1 VSIADLSQ
9 SPRRK
14 SLLVTLANPPSI
26 EAVPP
31 PATVAVHEM
40 TETMEEEWEDEEE
53 WEEEEVPA
61 PAFTEPAI
69 TEPAATAPSER
80 LPVGGVAVASYP
92 VTQELPPPPAVEEM
106 GMEEVKNLEENE
118 EDS

>member
-1 VSIADLSQ
+1 
-9 SPRRK
+9 
-14 SLLVTLANPPSI
+14 
-26 EAVPP
+26 
-31 PATVAVHEM
+31 M

-69 TEPAATAPSER
+69 TEPVATAPSER
-80 LPVGGVAVASYP
+80 LPVGGVAGASDP
-92 VTQELPPPPAVEEM
+92 VTQAAPAVEEM